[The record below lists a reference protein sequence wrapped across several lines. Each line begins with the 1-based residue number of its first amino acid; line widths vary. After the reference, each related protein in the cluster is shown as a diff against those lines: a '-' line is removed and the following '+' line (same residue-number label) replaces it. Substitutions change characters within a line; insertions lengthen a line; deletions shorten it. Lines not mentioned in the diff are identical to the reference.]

1 MKSTVVPFQK
11 TSPLGISSTNSISIL
26 RAIFIWSLVAVF
38 YFYDNLLQVSPS
50 AMKPELS
57 LAFTPEAEQFGSLSA
72 YCLYAYGLMQIPAG
86 MLLDRFG
93 PKRIITLACALCA
106 IGSIFFG
113 VATTLWQAK
122 LGRVFIGTGAAFA
135 LLCCLK
141 VVSLWFPK
149 NRYAF
154 MTGLTVTVGFLGAA
168 FGLAF
173 VAKVVEFLG
182 WREALYW
189 GGGFGLVLCTVLW
202 FVVQDKPKTLGSKHA
217 AQNVEEK
224 TGGKAT
230 ECKQAKR
237 FEAPYC
243 SKNSHFLTAFKKI
256 LKSKQT
262 WIAALFAGLMFA
274 PTLALGGLW
283 GIPFLVEAH
292 GFDRNSAGICA
303 SLMYLGWAFGGAF
316 WGFLSDYLGR
326 RNLPMIVSNLATLGI
341 TLAIIYLDHLPIPV
355 IKTLF
360 FTLGFFS
367 AGLLI
372 AFAVVAENNP
382 ADRVA
387 TAMGFTNA
395 LNTLWGALAQPLIG
409 FILDLNT
416 NPAVEN
422 GIKSFTLAQYQQ
434 AFLTLPICLLIG
446 FVFLLYL
453 KETYCGRKVVTSTDS
468 NVLQGSF

>member
-1 MKSTVVPFQK
+1 MKSSIAPLQK
-11 TSPLGISSTNSISIL
+11 SSVLNFTSSHSMSFL
-26 RAIFIWSLVAVF
+26 RAIFIWSLVAIF

-50 AMKPELS
+50 AMKPELT

-93 PKRIITLACALCA
+93 PKRVITLACALCA
-106 IGSIFFG
+106 LGSIVFG
-113 VATTLWQAK
+113 FSTELWQAK
-122 LGRVFIGTGAAFA
+122 LGRIFIGTGAAFA

-141 VVSLWFPK
+141 VVSLWFPR

-173 VAKVVEFLG
+173 VAKMVEFLG
-182 WREALYW
+182 WRETLYW
-189 GGGFGLVLCTVLW
+189 GGGFGLLLSAILWWVVKEKNEQKENTVNT
-202 FVVQDKPKTLGSKHA
+202 VNTENTENAVPAVQPS
-217 AQNVEEK
+217 QNTHNFIDNIK
-224 TGGKAT
+224 I
-230 ECKQAKR
+230 
-237 FEAPYC
+237 
-243 SKNSHFLTAFKKI
+243 I

-292 GFDRNSAGICA
+292 GFDRNTAGICA
-303 SLMYLGWAFGGAF
+303 SLMYLGWAFGGCF

-326 RNLPMIVSNLATLGI
+326 RNMPMIVSNLATLAI
-341 TLAIIYLDHLPIPV
+341 TLAIIYLDHLPLPV

-372 AFAVVAENNP
+372 AFAVVAESNS
-382 ADRVA
+382 VHLTG

-395 LNTLWGALAQPLIG
+395 LNTLWGALAQPFIG
-409 FILDLNT
+409 FILDLNAGSGAA
-416 NPAVEN
+416 NDPSVFSL
-422 GIKSFTLAQYQQ
+422 GQYQQ
-434 AFLTLPICLLIG
+434 AFLSLPICLIIG
-446 FVFLLYL
+446 FVFLLFL
-453 KETYCGRKVVTSTDS
+453 KETYCGRKKVINADN